1 MDEGYCEGCE
11 EGEATVAWG
20 GGGGCLVEGY
30 SRRGRREGVGQREEN
45 VSDVGG
51 EGGETAA
58 VPSCKAYVEGD
69 RLFVREMEGAEVVF
83 VGFMD

>member
-1 MDEGYCEGCE
+1 MEGC
-11 EGEATVAWG
+11 
-20 GGGGCLVEGY
+20 
-30 SRRGRREGVGQREEN
+30 SRRGRRKGVGQREEN

-58 VPSCKAYVEGD
+58 VTGCQADVEGYG
-69 RLFVREMEGAEVVF
+69 LFVGEMEGAEVVF